1 MSHFARFRRPSIAN
15 GRKEAQMLIATDVL
29 SGLLVFVFGG
39 GAAGKLLG
47 AKSQVQT
54 AERLH
59 IRWDR
64 YRRIW
69 ILEGAAVLGLLAGFG
84 AAPLGAVAA
93 IGLVILMA
101 GALVFRVRV
110 HDSVAFLIGDGVILT
125 LAAGTAAL
133 RIV

>member
-1 MSHFARFRRPSIAN
+1 M
-15 GRKEAQMLIATDVL
+15 QIATDVL

-39 GAAGKLLG
+39 AAAGKLLG

-59 IRWDR
+59 IGWHR

-84 AAPLGAVAA
+84 AAPLGAAAA
-93 IGLVILMA
+93 IGLVLLMI
-101 GALVFRVRV
+101 GAFVLRLRV
-110 HDSVAFLIGDGVILT
+110 HDSTAFLFGDGVLLT
-125 LAAGTAAL
+125 LAAATAAL
-133 RIV
+133 RIG